1 MSDRERLDDAHAL
14 IFGVGEYLH
23 LDPLPPAMRHGAE
36 ALGAVLSDVHH
47 GGYRPDNVR
56 VLVDAAVTREAILE
70 ELTILASLTGPQS
83 TVVLY
88 FAGHGGRFTAGGDEV
103 YLLPV
108 DADGSTAAALAA
120 TAVSASELAAALE
133 AIPAGRLL
141 LLLDCCH
148 GGGLGSTAAAT
159 SESGGLPEGTCQAWS
174 VGRGRVVLSSARGS
188 EKSWLPAGNG
198 LSFFTGH
205 LLAALRGGAAGHA
218 GWVRVWDLF
227 EYLQPRVTAD
237 ARANRHDQHP
247 VFKADLD
254 ENFPVALALG
264 GVGAGR
270 EEATDGYR
278 YDAYVSYADRE
289 PDAGWVW
296 ETLVPHLE
304 AAGLAV
310 AVSGDV
316 EEPGVFRVVGA
327 ERGITQAR
335 RTVVVLSEAYLEDE
349 MTGFIDALAQTVGLE
364 EGSAR
369 LLPVRFA
376 NVADGLLPARL
387 RMLVTLDLHHPQRGP
402 RNFNRLVRA
411 LQAPPAAGVA
421 SRAG

>member
-1 MSDRERLDDAHAL
+1 
-14 IFGVGEYLH
+14 
-23 LDPLPPAMRHGAE
+23 MRHGAE
-36 ALGAVLSDVHH
+36 ALGTVLSDVHYA
-47 GGYRPDNVR
+47 GYPSDNVR

-88 FAGHGGRFTAGGDEV
+88 FAGHGGRFAAGGDEV

-108 DADGSTAAALAA
+108 DADGSTAAAPAA
-120 TAVSASELAAALE
+120 TAVAASELAAALE
-133 AIPAGRLL
+133 GDPRRPAPAAARLL
-141 LLLDCCH
+141 PRRRPGQHRRRDERERRGCPRAPARRGASGV
-148 GGGLGSTAAAT
+148 GGWCSARRAATRSRGCRRGTGSASSPATCSPRCAAA
-159 SESGGLPEGTCQAWS
+159 
-174 VGRGRVVLSSARGS
+174 
-188 EKSWLPAGNG
+188 LPA
-198 LSFFTGH
+198 TP
-205 LLAALRGGAAGHA
+205 A
-218 GWVRVWDLF
+218 WVRVWDLF

-237 ARANRHDQHP
+237 ARADRHDQHP

-264 GVGAGR
+264 GLGAGR
-270 EEATDGYR
+270 RPPTAT
-278 YDAYVSYADRE
+278 ATTPMSAT
-289 PDAGWVW
+289 PTASPTPAGCGRPWCL
-296 ETLVPHLE
+296 TGGRRPR
-304 AAGLAV
+304 V

-364 EGSAR
+364 EGAAR
-369 LLPVRFA
+369 LLPVHFSDL
-376 NVADGLLPARL
+376 ADGLLPARL
-387 RMLVTLDLHHPQRGP
+387 RMLVTLDLHHPHRGP